1 MQCLSLLSKALC
13 SAIYSNNFNVYFIWM
28 FYLECGCIE
37 MLGIEF
43 NKQLISI
50 FFAIWNLFVLSD
62 IKVLF
67 VYWSNEFLQFL
78 YQKFLDVII
87 DVTKITFTSHNLQN
101 LNKRKELFCRYM
113 NVFVHVVM
121 KVLSGDKI
129 VHSRCRWATGE
140 RTGDKPRPV
149 VPRGTKT
156 SGAGPQVI
164 PC

>member
-1 MQCLSLLSKALC
+1 M
-13 SAIYSNNFNVYFIWM
+13 NWM
-28 FYLECGCIE
+28 FCLQCWCIE

-43 NKQLISI
+43 NKSQITSSWHWSSLQ
-50 FFAIWNLFVLSD
+50 FAIWLFVLSD

-67 VYWSNEFLQFL
+67 VYWLNEFLQFL
-78 YQKFLDVII
+78 YQNSLGVIL

-101 LNKRKELFCRYM
+101 LYRRKESFCRYM
-113 NVFVHVVM
+113 NVYVHVVM

-140 RTGDKPRPV
+140 RTGDKSRPL

>member
-1 MQCLSLLSKALC
+1 
-13 SAIYSNNFNVYFIWM
+13 M
-28 FYLECGCIE
+28 FYLECWCIE

-43 NKQLISI
+43 TKSQITSSWYWSSLQ
-50 FFAIWNLFVLSD
+50 FAIWLFVLYD

-67 VYWSNEFLQFL
+67 VYWLNEFLQFL
-78 YQKFLDVII
+78 YQNSLDVILDI
-87 DVTKITFTSHNLQN
+87 TNITFTSHNLQN
-101 LNKRKELFCRYM
+101 LYRRKESFCRFM